1 MEGREDAECDC
12 QVAFAEAQRWVEA
25 VTGKNFGTK
34 DFRAA
39 LENGVL
45 LCDLINKIKPGIV
58 KKINRLSTPIAG
70 LDNINVFLKACEN
83 IGLKE
88 AQLFHPGDLQDLS
101 NRVTV
106 KPEETNRRVKN
117 VLITLYWL
125 GRKAQSNPHYNGPYL
140 SLKAFEKLLGQA
152 LTKALEESSHLNR
165 SGRDSG
171 YGDIWYVDRGEPF
184 SSSAS
189 HKRDDSF
196 DSLDSLGSRSSTSF
210 SSDITLKG
218 GSEGCDSDTDSELPF
233 KMHDSHK
240 DDRSY
245 RRIPVIEPKPTTD
258 FNRFLPNKNKQTAYV
273 PAPLRK
279 KRTEKNEDNRRSW
292 ASPVFTESDGTFSS
306 GRETN
311 PIASCQNSRAE
322 CGLTNPASLQMV
334 YEHDSGSDSEDERR
348 LPDVVLDDLAKRR
361 FLVKKSPVSS
371 AAPGHRFV
379 LRNDSPKSCSQ
390 ESYPAGPL
398 AAVLEPLSNQRRQR
412 QLDTKEENKPRVNN
426 PSELSG
432 YFDEDEEE
440 VGIPNI
446 EKDDFYFRKLSSS
459 ASHTVVAFDK
469 FLPKFWTPEEELL
482 WKKIKKSSF
491 KPWYKEIQGFSRK
504 KSDSEDEEFA
514 YKQSCTIVANQPRP
528 IFDWN
533 NSCRRDQSYKPT
545 AEYVRSSLSQIAE
558 GKIMESSDQPSQ
570 FSLLQALQ
578 KYSDYMSSE
587 TETKIDPTSGPRLIK
602 CRKNVSF
609 IPGCKQGD
617 EENGYLYP
625 DLENDDLFVRKT
637 GAFHVNQVV
646 LQDPRFLKK
655 FSDQEPPLEGEII
668 LQPRE
673 GQPVIPDLEK
683 DDMIFR
689 KVLFQKKEVPLSG
702 APDKYHPAL
711 FPDPWSLPEEIR
723 SKFLCL
729 LEKNTTLE
737 ERKSNGRVLS
747 PSSHHKKDDMLTR
760 KIESWKV
767 GGNIQPV
774 NFIPGP
780 CSEEDWKKWEAIREA
795 SKVRHKKRQMVE
807 RLFQKLSDEQGSK
820 SLNDVSAEELQS
832 LRKIRYE
839 ELQKIKEQLQEQ
851 DLKWQEDLAKWKNRR
866 KSYTSELQK
875 KKEEREEIERRASEV
890 SGRSTKSLKEM
901 QQEREG
907 RDEDSCGQRKQEHS
921 WRYSLN
927 DDVFSEEKA
936 PSTWSAAKDYLLEED
951 TSYSTKDSKSEHAS
965 QLPKENL
972 LESSAAQEAPAL
984 PKSLAEEQSSALL
997 STRYSVNAQTGSAQ
1011 VSASLPRTYQKT
1023 DTSRLTSV
1031 VTPRPFGVHSRGI
1044 SSLPRSFTMDD
1055 TLKYN
1060 GEVEK
1065 AKRTQTLFTSVSFSQ
1080 PDSAY
1085 PLSTSAFRSRGEEEE
1100 EEKEGVQ
1107 STPAPILA
1115 LPVKSQ
1121 DQDAGSSILKPEYGI
1136 PSDSLSLASSAEITS
1151 PTEPEDSKSMEQYS
1165 EMRISINQR
1174 PGHSRSFGFTT
1185 NWSSSGAFVQTVEE
1199 GSPAALCQ
1207 LHVDD
1212 EIIAVNGTK
1221 VSHMDYS
1228 QWEEAISRGLE
1239 TGNLV
1244 MDVRRYGKNDWGKD
1258 QPSLPHVRHKILNLT
1273 SMATNIIGTSE
1284 NKWIDA
1290 TSGEHVS
1297 NVSTISTKRDFS
1309 SSLRSSDTETK
1320 LINGTQGD
1328 FGSNEQRASEPI
1340 SLKNLKR
1347 RSQFFEQGGP
1357 EPAMPDLPVPSIS
1370 APSRRV
1376 WDQEEERKRQEKWQ
1390 KEQDRLLQEKYQR
1403 EQEKLR
1409 EEWLRAKQEAE
1420 KESSKYLD
1428 EEQTVLT
1435 LNTTSVTSRA
1445 PSVSS
1450 WRASPEANIP
1460 EEPEGDGGRELA
1472 VSLLREEE
1480 GRRRLQEERR
1490 IQEEATLRFEQER
1503 ELQELELERQRKERE
1518 QQYAEEQRRRA
1529 EMEEQKR
1536 QAERQ
1541 REVSVEMPQYQR
1553 HYERYEV
1560 SKTIEDRA
1568 GHPLIDRHYE
1578 RYEVSK
1584 TIEEQPDQSFA
1595 DRNKS
1600 KSTSELNEFNT
1611 IRNGTQSRFSERSW
1625 NMGESQKKSQKEQN
1639 LSAAE
1644 LERQQILQEMR
1655 KKTSLHTDSSWIRQR
1670 SSSVHKEPISLYS
1683 NSMRRG
1689 ESLDNLDSSRTSS
1702 WRHHSW
1708 LNQSASSSSLSS
1720 SQDFSRPVSTSNRA
1734 YMCTPSSSKAPP
1746 VATSARAPSVSQTAP
1761 RAQSPLS
1768 ASQPGSQTRS
1778 RSVSGKKICSYCNNV
1793 LGKGAAMIIESLGLC
1808 YHLHCFK
1815 CVACGCDL
1823 GGSRSGA
1830 EVRIR
1835 NNKLF
1840 CNDCYIRFKTGQ
1852 PTSM

>member
-1 MEGREDAECDC
+1 L
-12 QVAFAEAQRWVEA
+12 FS
-25 VTGKNFGTK
+25 
-34 DFRAA
+34 
-39 LENGVL
+39 
-45 LCDLINKIKPGIV
+45 LINKIKPGIV
-58 KKINRLSTPIAG
+58 KKINRLPTPIAG

-125 GRKAQSNPHYNGPYL
+125 GRKAQSDPDYNGPYL
-140 SLKAFEKLLGQA
+140 NLKAFEKLLGQA
-152 LTKALEESSHLNR
+152 LSKALEESSQPSR

-184 SSSAS
+184 SSSAT

-196 DSLDSLGSRSSTSF
+196 DSLDSLGSRSCTSF

-218 GSEGCDSDTDSELPF
+218 GSEGCDSDTDLELPS

-245 RRIPVIEPKPTTD
+245 RRISVIEPKPTTD

-292 ASPVFTESDGTFSS
+292 ASPVFTESDGAFS
-306 GRETN
+306 
-311 PIASCQNSRAE
+311 
-322 CGLTNPASLQMV
+322 
-334 YEHDSGSDSEDERR
+334 
-348 LPDVVLDDLAKRR
+348 
-361 FLVKKSPVSS
+361 
-371 AAPGHRFV
+371 
-379 LRNDSPKSCSQ
+379 
-390 ESYPAGPL
+390 
-398 AAVLEPLSNQRRQR
+398 SNQRRQR
-412 QLDTKEENKPRVNN
+412 QLDTKEEIKPRVNN
-426 PSELSG
+426 PSQLSG

-446 EKDDFYFRKLSSS
+446 EKDDLFFRKLSSS
-459 ASHTVVAFDK
+459 APNTVVAFDK

-491 KPWYKEIQGFSRK
+491 KPWYKEIQGFS
-504 KSDSEDEEFA
+504 
-514 YKQSCTIVANQPRP
+514 
-528 IFDWN
+528 
-533 NSCRRDQSYKPT
+533 
-545 AEYVRSSLSQIAE
+545 
-558 GKIMESSDQPSQ
+558 Q

-578 KYSDYMSSE
+578 KYTDYVSSGME
-587 TETKIDPTSGPRLIK
+587 TRIDPASGPRLIK
-602 CRKNVSF
+602 CRKNISF
-609 IPGCKQGD
+609 IPGGKQGD

-646 LQDPRFLKK
+646 LQDPRYLKK
-655 FSDQEPPLEGEII
+655 FSEQEPPLEGEII

-673 GQPVIPDLEK
+673 GQTVIPDLEK

-689 KVLFQKKEVPLSG
+689 KVLSQKKEVALSG

-729 LEKNTTLE
+729 LEKNAIPE
-737 ERKSNGRVLS
+737 EKKSNGRVLS
-747 PSSHHKKDDMLTR
+747 PSLHHKKDDMLTR

-767 GGNIQPV
+767 GSNVQPV

-807 RLFQKLSDEQGSK
+807 RSVLFSLSRSK
-820 SLNDVSAEELQS
+820 SLNDVSAEELQT

-839 ELQKIKEQLQEQ
+839 ELQKIKEQLHEQ

-890 SGRSTKSLKEM
+890 SGRSTNSLKEM
-901 QQEREG
+901 QQESTELDCCLFYSWVKLTVSLPSTATFAIFLATVENCNQNFNVCHRAVNFYLISPSSLIFPLG
-907 RDEDSCGQRKQEHS
+907 ICFLKSKKCKLHS
-921 WRYSLN
+921 TISK
-927 DDVFSEEKA
+927 KA
-936 PSTWSAAKDYLLEED
+936 PSTAAKDWSAAKDYSLEED
-951 TSYSTKDSKSEHAS
+951 TSYSTRDSKSVYATQPPKGS
-965 QLPKENL
+965 LPQN
-972 LESSAAQEAPAL
+972 SAAREAPA
-984 PKSLAEEQSSALL
+984 PPESLEREQSPALL

-1055 TLKYN
+1055 AQKYN

-1065 AKRTQTLFTSVSFSQ
+1065 AKRTQTLFTSISFSQ
-1080 PDSAY
+1080 PDSAH
-1085 PLSTSAFRSRGEEEE
+1085 PLSTGAIRSRGEEEE
-1100 EEKEGVQ
+1100 EEKGVQ
-1107 STPAPILA
+1107 STPPPSLA
-1115 LPVKSQ
+1115 LALKSQ
-1121 DQDAGSSILKPEYGI
+1121 DQDAGSSIPKPEYGI
-1136 PSDSLSLASSAEITS
+1136 PPDSLSLASSAEIAS
-1151 PTEPEDSKSMEQYS
+1151 LTEPKDSKSMEQYS

-1185 NWSSSGAFVQTVEE
+1185 NWSSSGAIVQTVEE

-1228 QWEEAISRGLE
+1228 QWEEALRRALE

-1244 MDVRRYGKNDWGKD
+1244 MDVRRYGKN
-1258 QPSLPHVRHKILNLT
+1258 
-1273 SMATNIIGTSE
+1273 GTSE

-1290 TSGEHVS
+1290 TSGEKVS
-1297 NVSTISTKRDFS
+1297 NASNISTKRDFS
-1309 SSLRSSDTETK
+1309 SSLQKTNTETK
-1320 LINGTQGD
+1320 LINGMQD
-1328 FGSNEQRASEPI
+1328 LGSNEQRASEPI

-1420 KESSKYLD
+1420 KESSKYFD

-1435 LNTTSVTSRA
+1435 LNTTSITSQA
-1445 PSVSS
+1445 PPVSS
-1450 WRASPEANIP
+1450 WRASPEANAP
-1460 EEPEGDGGRELA
+1460 EEPERDGENNLA
-1472 VSLLREEE
+1472 ASLLHEEE
-1480 GRRRLQEERR
+1480 RRRWLQEERR
-1490 IQEEATLRFEQER
+1490 IQEEATRHFEHER

-1518 QQYAEEQRRRA
+1518 QQRAEEQRRQA
-1529 EMEEQKR
+1529 ETEEQRR
-1536 QAERQ
+1536 QAEKP
-1541 REVSVEMPQYQR
+1541 REVSVEVPQYQR

-1568 GHPLIDRHYE
+1568 GHPLIDR
-1578 RYEVSK
+1578 
-1584 TIEEQPDQSFA
+1584 
-1595 DRNKS
+1595 NKS
-1600 KSTSELNEFNT
+1600 KSTTELNEFNA
-1611 IRNGTQSRFSERSW
+1611 IRNGTQSKYSERSW
-1625 NMGESQKKSQKEQN
+1625 NTGESQKKSQKEQN

-1670 SSSVHKEPISLYS
+1670 SASIHKEPVSLYS
-1683 NSMRRG
+1683 SSMRRG
-1689 ESLDNLDSSRTSS
+1689 ESLDNLDSSGMRS

-1720 SQDFSRPVSTSNRA
+1720 SQDFGRPVSTSNRA

-1746 VATSARAPSVSQTAP
+1746 VATSARAPSTSQTAP
-1761 RAQSPLS
+1761 RAPSPLS
-1768 ASQPGSQTRS
+1768 ASQSGSQTRS
-1778 RSVSGKKICSYCNNV
+1778 RSVSGKKICSYCNNI

-1840 CNDCYIRFKTGQ
+1840 CNDCYIRFKSKASQ
-1852 PTSM
+1852 LQ

>member
-292 ASPVFTESDGTFSS
+292 ASPVFTESDGTFS
-306 GRETN
+306 
-311 PIASCQNSRAE
+311 
-322 CGLTNPASLQMV
+322 
-334 YEHDSGSDSEDERR
+334 
-348 LPDVVLDDLAKRR
+348 
-361 FLVKKSPVSS
+361 
-371 AAPGHRFV
+371 
-379 LRNDSPKSCSQ
+379 
-390 ESYPAGPL
+390 
-398 AAVLEPLSNQRRQR
+398 SNQRRQR

-1244 MDVRRYGKNDWGKD
+1244 MDVRRYGKN
-1258 QPSLPHVRHKILNLT
+1258 
-1273 SMATNIIGTSE
+1273 GTSE

-1328 FGSNEQRASEPI
+1328 FGSNEQR
-1340 SLKNLKR
+1340 
-1347 RSQFFEQGGP
+1347 GGP

>member
-1 MEGREDAECDC
+1 L
-12 QVAFAEAQRWVEA
+12 F
-25 VTGKNFGTK
+25 FS
-34 DFRAA
+34 
-39 LENGVL
+39 
-45 LCDLINKIKPGIV
+45 LINKIKPGIV
-58 KKINRLSTPIAG
+58 KKINRLPTPIAG

-125 GRKAQSNPHYNGPYL
+125 GRKAQSDPAYNGPYL
-140 SLKAFEKLLGQA
+140 NLKAFEKLLGQA
-152 LTKALEESSHLNR
+152 LSKALEESSQPSR

-184 SSSAS
+184 SSSVT

-196 DSLDSLGSRSSTSF
+196 DSLDSLGSRSCTSF

-218 GSEGCDSDTDSELPF
+218 GSEGCDSDTDSELPS

-245 RRIPVIEPKPTTD
+245 RRISVIEPKPTTD
-258 FNRFLPNKNKQTAYV
+258 FNRFLPNKNKQTGYV

-292 ASPVFTESDGTFSS
+292 ASPVFTESDGAFS
-306 GRETN
+306 
-311 PIASCQNSRAE
+311 
-322 CGLTNPASLQMV
+322 
-334 YEHDSGSDSEDERR
+334 
-348 LPDVVLDDLAKRR
+348 
-361 FLVKKSPVSS
+361 
-371 AAPGHRFV
+371 
-379 LRNDSPKSCSQ
+379 
-390 ESYPAGPL
+390 
-398 AAVLEPLSNQRRQR
+398 SNQRRQR

-426 PSELSG
+426 PSQLSG

-446 EKDDFYFRKLSSS
+446 EKDDLYFRKLSSS
-459 ASHTVVAFDK
+459 APNTVVAFDK

-491 KPWYKEIQGFSRK
+491 KPWYKEIQGFS
-504 KSDSEDEEFA
+504 
-514 YKQSCTIVANQPRP
+514 
-528 IFDWN
+528 
-533 NSCRRDQSYKPT
+533 
-545 AEYVRSSLSQIAE
+545 
-558 GKIMESSDQPSQ
+558 Q

-578 KYSDYMSSE
+578 KYTDYVSSE
-587 TETKIDPTSGPRLIK
+587 METRIDPTSGPRLIT

-609 IPGCKQGD
+609 TPGGKQGD

-646 LQDPRFLKK
+646 LQDPRYLKK
-655 FSDQEPPLEGEII
+655 FSEQEPPLEGEII

-673 GQPVIPDLEK
+673 GQTVIPDLEK

-689 KVLFQKKEVPLSG
+689 KVLSQKKEVPLSG

-723 SKFLCL
+723 CKFLCL
-729 LEKNTTLE
+729 LEKNAIPE

-747 PSSHHKKDDMLTR
+747 PSLHHKKDDMLTR

-767 GGNIQPV
+767 GSNVQPV

-807 RLFQKLSDEQGSK
+807 RSGSLFSISRSK
-820 SLNDVSAEELQS
+820 SLNDVSAEELQT

-851 DLKWQEDLAKWKNRR
+851 DLKWQEDLAKWKSRR

-901 QQEREG
+901 QQERLYSHREE
-907 RDEDSCGQRKQEHS
+907 RDQDSYEQQKQEHS
-921 WRYSLN
+921 WAYSLN

-936 PSTWSAAKDYLLEED
+936 PSTAAKDWSAAKDHRLGED
-951 TSYSTKDSKSEHAS
+951 ISYSTKDSKSVYVP
-965 QLPKENL
+965 QLPKESL
-972 LESSAAQEAPAL
+972 LESSAAREAPA
-984 PKSLAEEQSSALL
+984 PPESLEREQSPALL

-1055 TLKYN
+1055 TQKYN

-1065 AKRTQTLFTSVSFSQ
+1065 AKRTQTSFTSISYSQ
-1080 PDSAY
+1080 PDSAH
-1085 PLSTSAFRSRGEEEE
+1085 PLSTGALRSRGEEEE
-1100 EEKEGVQ
+1100 EGKGVQ
-1107 STPAPILA
+1107 SIPPPSLA
-1115 LPVKSQ
+1115 LPLKSQ
-1121 DQDAGSSILKPEYGI
+1121 DQDAGSSIPKPEYGI
-1136 PSDSLSLASSAEITS
+1136 PPDSLSLASSAETAS
-1151 PTEPEDSKSMEQYS
+1151 LTEPKDSKSMEQYS

-1185 NWSSSGAFVQTVEE
+1185 NWSSSGAIVQTVEE

-1228 QWEEAISRGLE
+1228 QWEEAISRALE

-1244 MDVRRYGKNDWGKD
+1244 MDVRRYGKN
-1258 QPSLPHVRHKILNLT
+1258 
-1273 SMATNIIGTSE
+1273 GTSE

-1290 TSGEHVS
+1290 TSGEKVS
-1297 NVSTISTKRDFS
+1297 NASTISTKRDFS
-1309 SSLRSSDTETK
+1309 SSLQSSDTETK
-1320 LINGTQGD
+1320 LINGMQGD
-1328 FGSNEQRASEPI
+1328 PGSNEQRASEPI

-1357 EPAMPDLPVPSIS
+1357 EAAMPDLPVPSIS

-1420 KESSKYLD
+1420 KESSKYFD

-1435 LNTTSVTSRA
+1435 LNTTSVTSQA
-1445 PSVSS
+1445 PPVSS
-1450 WRASPEANIP
+1450 WRASPGAKAP
-1460 EEPEGDGGRELA
+1460 EEPERDGENELA
-1472 VSLLREEE
+1472 ASLLHEEE

-1490 IQEEATLRFEQER
+1490 IQEEATRHFEQEQ

-1518 QQYAEEQRRRA
+1518 QQRAEEQRRQA
-1529 EMEEQKR
+1529 EVEEQRR
-1536 QAERQ
+1536 QAEKQ
-1541 REVSVEMPQYQR
+1541 REVSVEVPQYQR

-1560 SKTIEDRA
+1560 SKTIEERA
-1568 GHPLIDRHYE
+1568 GHPLIDR
-1578 RYEVSK
+1578 
-1584 TIEEQPDQSFA
+1584 
-1595 DRNKS
+1595 NKS
-1600 KSTSELNEFNT
+1600 KSTTELNEFNT
-1611 IRNGTQSRFSERSW
+1611 MRNGTQSKYSERSW

-1670 SSSVHKEPISLYS
+1670 SASIHKEPVSLFS
-1683 NSMRRG
+1683 SSMRRG
-1689 ESLDNLDSSRTSS
+1689 ESLDNLDSSGIRS

-1708 LNQSASSSSLSS
+1708 LNQSASSLSLSS

-1746 VATSARAPSVSQTAP
+1746 VATSARAPSTSLTAP

-1768 ASQPGSQTRS
+1768 ASQSGSQTRS
-1778 RSVSGKKICSYCNNV
+1778 RSVSGKKICSYCNNI

-1840 CNDCYIRFKTGQ
+1840 CNDCYIRFKSKAIQ
-1852 PTSM
+1852 LQ

>member
-1 MEGREDAECDC
+1 
-12 QVAFAEAQRWVEA
+12 
-25 VTGKNFGTK
+25 
-34 DFRAA
+34 
-39 LENGVL
+39 
-45 LCDLINKIKPGIV
+45 
-58 KKINRLSTPIAG
+58 
-70 LDNINVFLKACEN
+70 
-83 IGLKE
+83 
-88 AQLFHPGDLQDLS
+88 
-101 NRVTV
+101 
-106 KPEETNRRVKN
+106 
-117 VLITLYWL
+117 
-125 GRKAQSNPHYNGPYL
+125 
-140 SLKAFEKLLGQA
+140 
-152 LTKALEESSHLNR
+152 
-165 SGRDSG
+165 
-171 YGDIWYVDRGEPF
+171 
-184 SSSAS
+184 
-189 HKRDDSF
+189 
-196 DSLDSLGSRSSTSF
+196 
-210 SSDITLKG
+210 
-218 GSEGCDSDTDSELPF
+218 
-233 KMHDSHK
+233 MHDSHK

-245 RRIPVIEPKPTTD
+245 RRISMIEPKPTTD

-292 ASPVFTESDGTFSS
+292 ASPVLTESDGAFS
-306 GRETN
+306 
-311 PIASCQNSRAE
+311 
-322 CGLTNPASLQMV
+322 
-334 YEHDSGSDSEDERR
+334 
-348 LPDVVLDDLAKRR
+348 
-361 FLVKKSPVSS
+361 
-371 AAPGHRFV
+371 
-379 LRNDSPKSCSQ
+379 
-390 ESYPAGPL
+390 
-398 AAVLEPLSNQRRQR
+398 SNQRRQR
-412 QLDTKEENKPRVNN
+412 QLDTKGENKPRVNN
-426 PSELSG
+426 PSQLSG
-432 YFDEDEEE
+432 YCDEDEEE

-446 EKDDFYFRKLSSS
+446 EKDDLYFRKLSSS
-459 ASHTVVAFDK
+459 VPNTVVAFDK

-482 WKKIKKSSF
+482 WKKVKKSSF

-504 KSDSEDEEFA
+504 RSDSEDEEFA
-514 YKQSCTIVANQPRP
+514 YKQSYTIVANQPRP
-528 IFDWN
+528 SFDWN
-533 NSCRRDQSYKPT
+533 SSCRKDQNYKPT
-545 AEYVRSSLSQIAE
+545 AEYLGSSLSQIAE
-558 GKIMESSDQPSQ
+558 GKILESSDQPSQ

-578 KYSDYMSSE
+578 KYTDYVSSE
-587 TETKIDPTSGPRLIK
+587 METRIDPTSGPRLIK

-609 IPGCKQGD
+609 IPGGKQGD

-646 LQDPRFLKK
+646 LQDPRYLKK
-655 FSDQEPPLEGEII
+655 FSEQEPPLEGEII

-673 GQPVIPDLEK
+673 GQTVIPDLEK

-689 KVLFQKKEVPLSG
+689 KVLSQKKEVPLSG

-729 LEKNTTLE
+729 LEKNAIPE

-747 PSSHHKKDDMLTR
+747 PSLHHKKDDMLTR

-767 GGNIQPV
+767 GSNVQPV

-820 SLNDVSAEELQS
+820 SLNDVSAEELQT

-851 DLKWQEDLAKWKNRR
+851 DLKWQEDLAKWKSRR

-901 QQEREG
+901 QQEREE
-907 RDEDSCGQRKQEHS
+907 RDQDSYEEQKQEHS
-921 WRYSLN
+921 WAYSLN
-927 DDVFSEEKA
+927 DDVFSEDKA
-936 PSTWSAAKDYLLEED
+936 PSTAAKDWSAAKDHRLEED
-951 TSYSTKDSKSEHAS
+951 ASYSTKDSKSVYTT
-965 QLPKENL
+965 QPPKENL
-972 LESSAAQEAPAL
+972 LESSAAREAPA
-984 PKSLAEEQSSALL
+984 PPESLEREQSPVLL

-1055 TLKYN
+1055 AQKYN
-1060 GEVEK
+1060 GEVE
-1065 AKRTQTLFTSVSFSQ
+1065 KRTQTLFTSVSFSQ
-1080 PDSAY
+1080 PDSAH
-1085 PLSTSAFRSRGEEEE
+1085 PLSTGAFRSRGEEEE
-1100 EEKEGVQ
+1100 EEKGVQ
-1107 STPAPILA
+1107 STPPPSLA
-1115 LPVKSQ
+1115 LPLKSQ
-1121 DQDAGSSILKPEYGI
+1121 NQDAGSSIPKPEYGI
-1136 PSDSLSLASSAEITS
+1136 PPDSLSLASSAETATLTD
-1151 PTEPEDSKSMEQYS
+1151 PKDSKSMEQYS

-1185 NWSSSGAFVQTVEE
+1185 NWSSSGAIVQTVEE

-1221 VSHMDYS
+1221 VSHMDHS
-1228 QWEEAISRGLE
+1228 QWEEAINRALE

-1258 QPSLPHVRHKILNLT
+1258 LPSLPHVRHKILNLT
-1273 SMATNIIGTSE
+1273 SVATNIIGTSE

-1290 TSGEHVS
+1290 TSGEKVS
-1297 NVSTISTKRDFS
+1297 NASTISTKRDFS
-1309 SSLRSSDTETK
+1309 SSLQSSDTETK
-1320 LINGTQGD
+1320 LINGMQGD
-1328 FGSNEQRASEPI
+1328 LGSNEQRGS
-1340 SLKNLKR
+1340 SGYSYNSWVYLC
-1347 RSQFFEQGGP
+1347 GGP

-1420 KESSKYLD
+1420 KESSKYFD

-1435 LNTTSVTSRA
+1435 LNTTSITSQA
-1445 PSVSS
+1445 PPVSS
-1450 WRASPEANIP
+1450 WRASPEANAP
-1460 EEPEGDGGRELA
+1460 EEPEQDGENELA
-1472 VSLLREEE
+1472 ASSLHEEE

-1490 IQEEATLRFEQER
+1490 IQEEATRHFEQEQ

-1518 QQYAEEQRRRA
+1518 QQQAEEQRRQA
-1529 EMEEQKR
+1529 ELEEQRR
-1536 QAERQ
+1536 QAELEEQRRQAEKQ
-1541 REVSVEMPQYQR
+1541 REVSVEVPQYQR

-1560 SKTIEDRA
+1560 SKIKEDRA

-1584 TIEEQPDQSFA
+1584 TIEEQPGQSFV

-1600 KSTSELNEFNT
+1600 KSTTELNEFNT
-1611 IRNGTQSRFSERSW
+1611 VRNGTQSKYSERSW

-1670 SSSVHKEPISLYS
+1670 SASIHKEPISLYS
-1683 NSMRRG
+1683 SSMRRG
-1689 ESLDNLDSSRTSS
+1689 ESLDNLDSSGMRS

-1734 YMCTPSSSKAPP
+1734 YMCTPSSSKTPP
-1746 VATSARAPSVSQTAP
+1746 VATSARAPSTSQTAP

-1768 ASQPGSQTRS
+1768 ASQSGSQTRS
-1778 RSVSGKKICSYCNNV
+1778 RSVSGKKICSYCNNI

>member
-1 MEGREDAECDC
+1 MDGREDAECDFPA
-12 QVAFAEAQRWVEA
+12 AFAEARRWVEA
-25 VTGKNFGTK
+25 VTGQSFGTE

-58 KKINRLSTPIAG
+58 KKINRLPTPIAG

-106 KPEETNRRVKN
+106 KPEETNRRLKN

-125 GRKAQSNPHYNGPYL
+125 GRKAQSDPNYNGPYL
-140 SLKAFEKLLGQA
+140 NLKAFEKLLGQA
-152 LTKALEESSHLNR
+152 LTKALEESSQPSR

-184 SSSAS
+184 SSSAT

-196 DSLDSLGSRSSTSF
+196 DSLDSLGSRSCTSF

-218 GSEGCDSDTDSELPF
+218 GSEGCDSDTDSELPS

-245 RRIPVIEPKPTTD
+245 RRISVIEPKPTTD
-258 FNRFLPNKNKQTAYV
+258 FNRFLPNKNKQTGYV

-292 ASPVFTESDGTFSS
+292 ASPVFTESDGTFS
-306 GRETN
+306 R
-311 PIASCQNSRAE
+311 
-322 CGLTNPASLQMV
+322 
-334 YEHDSGSDSEDERR
+334 
-348 LPDVVLDDLAKRR
+348 
-361 FLVKKSPVSS
+361 
-371 AAPGHRFV
+371 
-379 LRNDSPKSCSQ
+379 
-390 ESYPAGPL
+390 
-398 AAVLEPLSNQRRQR
+398 
-412 QLDTKEENKPRVNN
+412 
-426 PSELSG
+426 
-432 YFDEDEEE
+432 
-440 VGIPNI
+440 
-446 EKDDFYFRKLSSS
+446 
-459 ASHTVVAFDK
+459 
-469 FLPKFWTPEEELL
+469 
-482 WKKIKKSSF
+482 
-491 KPWYKEIQGFSRK
+491 
-504 KSDSEDEEFA
+504 
-514 YKQSCTIVANQPRP
+514 
-528 IFDWN
+528 
-533 NSCRRDQSYKPT
+533 
-545 AEYVRSSLSQIAE
+545 
-558 GKIMESSDQPSQ
+558 
-570 FSLLQALQ
+570 
-578 KYSDYMSSE
+578 
-587 TETKIDPTSGPRLIK
+587 
-602 CRKNVSF
+602 
-609 IPGCKQGD
+609 
-617 EENGYLYP
+617 
-625 DLENDDLFVRKT
+625 
-637 GAFHVNQVV
+637 
-646 LQDPRFLKK
+646 
-655 FSDQEPPLEGEII
+655 
-668 LQPRE
+668 
-673 GQPVIPDLEK
+673 
-683 DDMIFR
+683 
-689 KVLFQKKEVPLSG
+689 
-702 APDKYHPAL
+702 
-711 FPDPWSLPEEIR
+711 
-723 SKFLCL
+723 
-729 LEKNTTLE
+729 
-737 ERKSNGRVLS
+737 
-747 PSSHHKKDDMLTR
+747 
-760 KIESWKV
+760 
-767 GGNIQPV
+767 
-774 NFIPGP
+774 
-780 CSEEDWKKWEAIREA
+780 
-795 SKVRHKKRQMVE
+795 
-807 RLFQKLSDEQGSK
+807 SK
-820 SLNDVSAEELQS
+820 SLNDVSAEELQTM
-832 LRKIRYE
+832 RKIRYE

-851 DLKWQEDLAKWKNRR
+851 DLKWQEDLAKWKSRR

-901 QQEREG
+901 QQEREE
-907 RDEDSCGQRKQEHS
+907 RDQDSYEQQKQEHN
-921 WRYSLN
+921 WAYSLN

-936 PSTWSAAKDYLLEED
+936 PSTVAKDWSAAKDYRLEED
-951 TSYSTKDSKSEHAS
+951 TSYSTKDSKSVYAT
-965 QLPKENL
+965 QPPKENL
-972 LESSAAQEAPAL
+972 SESSAAREAPA
-984 PKSLAEEQSSALL
+984 PPDSLAEEREQSPALL

-1055 TLKYN
+1055 AQKYN

-1065 AKRTQTLFTSVSFSQ
+1065 AKRTQTLFTSISFSQ
-1080 PDSAY
+1080 PDTAH
-1085 PLSTSAFRSRGEEEE
+1085 PLSSGAFRSRGEEEE
-1100 EEKEGVQ
+1100 EEKGAQ
-1107 STPAPILA
+1107 STPPPS
-1115 LPVKSQ
+1115 LPLPLKSQ
-1121 DQDAGSSILKPEYGI
+1121 DQDAGSSIPKPDI
-1136 PSDSLSLASSAEITS
+1136 PPDSLSLASSAEIAS
-1151 PTEPEDSKSMEQYS
+1151 PTEPKDSKSMEQYS

-1185 NWSSSGAFVQTVEE
+1185 NWSSSGAIVQTVEE

-1228 QWEEAISRGLE
+1228 QWEEAISRALE

-1258 QPSLPHVRHKILNLT
+1258 LPSLPHVRHKILNLT
-1273 SMATNIIGTSE
+1273 SMGTNIIGTSE

-1290 TSGEHVS
+1290 TSGEKVS
-1297 NVSTISTKRDFS
+1297 NVSTVSTKRDFS
-1309 SSLRSSDTETK
+1309 SSLQSSDTETK
-1320 LINGTQGD
+1320 LINGMQGD
-1328 FGSNEQRASEPI
+1328 LGSNEQRASEPI

-1420 KESSKYLD
+1420 KESSKYFD

-1435 LNTTSVTSRA
+1435 LNTTSVTSQA
-1445 PSVSS
+1445 PPVSS
-1450 WRASPEANIP
+1450 WRASPEANTP
-1460 EEPEGDGGRELA
+1460 EEREGDGGNELA
-1472 VSLLREEE
+1472 AGLLHEEE
-1480 GRRRLQEERR
+1480 GRRRLQEEGR
-1490 IQEEATLRFEQER
+1490 IQEEATRHFEQER
-1503 ELQELELERQRKERE
+1503 EQELELERRRKERE
-1518 QQYAEEQRRRA
+1518 QQYAEEQRLQA
-1529 EMEEQKR
+1529 EMEEQR
-1536 QAERQ
+1536 QQAERQ
-1541 REVSVEMPQYQR
+1541 REVSVEVPQYQR

-1560 SKTIEDRA
+1560 SKTTEDRA
-1568 GHPLIDRHYE
+1568 GHPLIDRRYE

-1584 TIEEQPDQSFA
+1584 TIEEQPGQSFA

-1600 KSTSELNEFNT
+1600 KSTTELNEFNT
-1611 IRNGTQSRFSERSW
+1611 IRNGTQSKYSERSW

-1670 SSSVHKEPISLYS
+1670 SSSIHKEPVSLYS
-1683 NSMRRG
+1683 SSMRRG
-1689 ESLDNLDSSRTSS
+1689 ESLDNLDSPRMSS

-1746 VATSARAPSVSQTAP
+1746 VATSARAPSISQTAP

-1768 ASQPGSQTRS
+1768 TSQSGSQTRS
-1778 RSVSGKKICSYCNNV
+1778 RSVSGKKICSYCNNI

-1808 YHLHCFK
+1808 YHLPCFK

>member
-45 LCDLINKIKPGIV
+45 LCDLINKIKPGII

-184 SSSAS
+184 SSSGC

-306 GRETN
+306 
-311 PIASCQNSRAE
+311 
-322 CGLTNPASLQMV
+322 
-334 YEHDSGSDSEDERR
+334 
-348 LPDVVLDDLAKRR
+348 
-361 FLVKKSPVSS
+361 
-371 AAPGHRFV
+371 
-379 LRNDSPKSCSQ
+379 
-390 ESYPAGPL
+390 
-398 AAVLEPLSNQRRQR
+398 NQRRQR

-514 YKQSCTIVANQPRP
+514 YKQSYTIVANQPRP

-767 GGNIQPV
+767 GGSIQPV

-795 SKVRHKKRQMVE
+795 SKIRHKKRQMVE

-907 RDEDSCGQRKQEHS
+907 RDEDSCGQRKQEQS

-936 PSTWSAAKDYLLEED
+936 PSTWSTAKDYLLEED
-951 TSYSTKDSKSEHAS
+951 TSYSTKDSKSEYAS

-1080 PDSAY
+1080 PDSAH

-1100 EEKEGVQ
+1100 EEKEGGKSR
-1107 STPAPILA
+1107 STPAPTLA

-1136 PSDSLSLASSAEITS
+1136 LSDSLSLASSAEITS
-1151 PTEPEDSKSMEQYS
+1151 STEPEDSKSMEQYS

-1328 FGSNEQRASEPI
+1328 LGSNEQRASEPI

-1420 KESSKYLD
+1420 KESSKYFD

-1445 PSVSS
+1445 PSVSN

-1518 QQYAEEQRRRA
+1518 QQYAEEQRQRA

-1541 REVSVEMPQYQR
+1541 REVSMEMPQYQR

-1625 NMGESQKKSQKEQN
+1625 NLGESQKKSQKEQN

-1746 VATSARAPSVSQTAP
+1746 VATSVRAPSVSQTAP

>member
-1 MEGREDAECDC
+1 MDGREDAECDF
-12 QVAFAEAQRWVEA
+12 QAAFAEARRWVEA
-25 VTGKNFGTK
+25 VTRQSFETE

-58 KKINRLSTPIAG
+58 KKINRLPTPIAG

-125 GRKAQSNPHYNGPYL
+125 GRKAQSDPDYNGPYL
-140 SLKAFEKLLGQA
+140 NLKAFEKLLGQA
-152 LTKALEESSHLNR
+152 LSKALEESSQPSR

-171 YGDIWYVDRGEPF
+171 YGDIWYVDRAEPF
-184 SSSAS
+184 SSSVT

-196 DSLDSLGSRSSTSF
+196 DSLDSLGSRSCTSF

-218 GSEGCDSDTDSELPF
+218 GSEGCDSDTDSELPA

-245 RRIPVIEPKPTTD
+245 RRISMIEPKPTTD

-279 KRTEKNEDNRRSW
+279 RRTEKNEDNRRSW
-292 ASPVFTESDGTFSS
+292 ASPVSTESDGAFSSPVSVNLS

-311 PIASCQNSRAE
+311 PVASCQNSRAE
-322 CGLTNPASLQMV
+322 CGLTNPASLEII
-334 YEHDSGSDSEDERR
+334 YEYDSSSDSEDERR
-348 LPDVVLDDLAKRR
+348 LPDIVLDDLANRR

-371 AAPGHRFV
+371 GAPGHHFM
-379 LRNDSPKSCSQ
+379 LRNDSSKSCSR

-398 AAVLEPLSNQRRQR
+398 AAMLEPLSNQRRQR

-426 PSELSG
+426 PSQLSG
-432 YFDEDEEE
+432 YCDEDEEE
-440 VGIPNI
+440 AGIPNI
-446 EKDDFYFRKLSSS
+446 EKDDLYFRKLSSS
-459 ASHTVVAFDK
+459 APNTVVAFDK
-469 FLPKFWTPEEELL
+469 FLPKFWTPEEEFL

-504 KSDSEDEEFA
+504 RSDSDDEEFA

-528 IFDWN
+528 SFDWN
-533 NSCRRDQSYKPT
+533 SSCRRDQNYKPT
-545 AEYVRSSLSQIAE
+545 AEYVGSSLSQIAE
-558 GKIMESSDQPSQ
+558 GKILESSDQPSQ

-578 KYSDYMSSE
+578 KYTDYVSSE
-587 TETKIDPTSGPRLIK
+587 METRIDPASGPRLIK

-609 IPGCKQGD
+609 IPGGKQED

-646 LQDPRFLKK
+646 LQDPRYLKK
-655 FSDQEPPLEGEII
+655 FSQQEPPLEGEII

-673 GQPVIPDLEK
+673 GQTVIPDLEK

-689 KVLFQKKEVPLSG
+689 KVLSQKKEVPLSG

-729 LEKNTTLE
+729 LEKNAIPE

-747 PSSHHKKDDMLTR
+747 PSLHHKKDDMLTR

-767 GGNIQPV
+767 GSNVQPV

-820 SLNDVSAEELQS
+820 SLNDVSAEELQT

-851 DLKWQEDLAKWKNRR
+851 DLKWQEDLAKWKSRR

-901 QQEREG
+901 QQEREE
-907 RDEDSCGQRKQEHS
+907 RDQDSYEQQKQHN
-921 WRYSLN
+921 WAYSLN

-936 PSTWSAAKDYLLEED
+936 PSTAAKDWSAAKDYRLEED
-951 TSYSTKDSKSEHAS
+951 RSYSTKDSKSMYAS
-965 QLPKENL
+965 QPPRENL
-972 LESSAAQEAPAL
+972 PESSAAQEAPAPPEGL
-984 PKSLAEEQSSALL
+984 EREQSPALL

-1055 TLKYN
+1055 AQKYN

-1065 AKRTQTLFTSVSFSQ
+1065 AKRTQTLFTSISFSQ
-1080 PDSAY
+1080 PDSAH
-1085 PLSTSAFRSRGEEEE
+1085 PLSTGAFRSRE
-1100 EEKEGVQ
+1100 
-1107 STPAPILA
+1107 TA
-1115 LPVKSQ
+1115 
-1121 DQDAGSSILKPEYGI
+1121 
-1136 PSDSLSLASSAEITS
+1136 SL
-1151 PTEPEDSKSMEQYS
+1151 TEPKDSKSMEQYS

-1185 NWSSSGAFVQTVEE
+1185 NWSSSGAIVQTVEE

-1228 QWEEAISRGLE
+1228 QWEEAISRALE
-1239 TGNLV
+1239 IGNLV
-1244 MDVRRYGKNDWGKD
+1244 MDVRRYGKN
-1258 QPSLPHVRHKILNLT
+1258 
-1273 SMATNIIGTSE
+1273 GTSE

-1290 TSGEHVS
+1290 TSGEKIS
-1297 NVSTISTKRDFS
+1297 NASTTSTKRDFS
-1309 SSLRSSDTETK
+1309 SSLQSSDTETK
-1320 LINGTQGD
+1320 LINGMQGD
-1328 FGSNEQRASEPI
+1328 AGSNEQRGS
-1340 SLKNLKR
+1340 SGYSYSSWVYLC
-1347 RSQFFEQGGP
+1347 GGP

-1420 KESSKYLD
+1420 KESSKYFD

-1435 LNTTSVTSRA
+1435 LNTTSITSQA
-1445 PSVSS
+1445 PPVSS
-1450 WRASPEANIP
+1450 WRASPEANAP
-1460 EEPEGDGGRELA
+1460 EEPERDGENELA
-1472 VSLLREEE
+1472 ASLLHEEE
-1480 GRRRLQEERR
+1480 GRRRLQEEQR
-1490 IQEEATLRFEQER
+1490 IQEEAARHFEQEQ

-1518 QQYAEEQRRRA
+1518 QQHTEEQR
-1529 EMEEQKR
+1529 Q
-1536 QAERQ
+1536 QAEKQ
-1541 REVSVEMPQYQR
+1541 REVSVEVPQYQR

-1568 GHPLIDRHYE
+1568 GHPVIDRHYE

-1584 TIEEQPDQSFA
+1584 TIEEQPGQAFA

-1600 KSTSELNEFNT
+1600 KSTTELNEFNT
-1611 IRNGTQSRFSERSW
+1611 IRNGTQSKYSERSW

-1639 LSAAE
+1639 LSVAE

-1670 SSSVHKEPISLYS
+1670 SASIHKEPVSLYS
-1683 NSMRRG
+1683 SSMRRG
-1689 ESLDNLDSSRTSS
+1689 ESLDNLDSSGMRS

-1708 LNQSASSSSLSS
+1708 LHQSASSSSLSS
-1720 SQDFSRPVSTSNRA
+1720 SQDISRPVSTSNRA

-1746 VATSARAPSVSQTAP
+1746 VATSVRAPSTSQTAP

-1768 ASQPGSQTRS
+1768 ASQSGSQTRS
-1778 RSVSGKKICSYCNNV
+1778 RSVSGKKICSYCNNI